1 MTPKRFTVEFLT
13 NGKVIQAFLTGSTFG
28 VLNRLVDLVSRGV
41 ALRDVPLSSWVGL
54 VLMAALATFWYY
66 VDRHQAWFEA
76 FVEDAAGEE

>member
-1 MTPKRFTVEFLT
+1 MTPKRFAVSFLT

-41 ALRDVPLSSWVGL
+41 AFRDVPLSSWIGL
-54 VLMAALATFWYY
+54 VLMALMATLWFWI
-66 VDRHQAWFEA
+66 DRHQAWFEA